1 MIIEKIIGSIA
12 DFQHEGLKTDKVLLD
27 HHDMER
33 SHQKMIS
40 KGGEKL
46 AVSLDHGEKLFR
58 GAVLYKDEKKMIVV
72 DMIPE
77 DALEIRP
84 EGNRQWAKAAFNIG
98 NMHQP
103 AYIYDDCI
111 VIPYDAIME
120 NLLNSIGV
128 AFTRCERKL
137 DGEKA
142 THVVGGQHHHHHHHH
157 HDD

>member
-12 DFQHEGLKTDKVLLD
+12 DFQHEGLETDKVLLD

-40 KGGEKL
+40 EGGEKL

-84 EGNRQWAKAAFNIG
+84 ILQSPNPNGDNKGAMNPATIAKI
-98 NMHQP
+98 
-103 AYIYDDCI
+103 
-111 VIPYDAIME
+111 
-120 NLLNSIGV
+120 L
-128 AFTRCERKL
+128 
-137 DGEKA
+137 
-142 THVVGGQHHHHHHHH
+142 
-157 HDD
+157 